1 MLSLVTFLYILH
13 SVVKLREYNTKAEN
27 FRDRVEVG
35 ILIDF

>member
-1 MLSLVTFLYILH
+1 MYVQTALKSKSIVNPKKYSTEI
-13 SVVKLREYNTKAEN
+13 EN